1 MANLKLS
8 VIIPFKNEA
17 ENLFR
22 LHGELCETLSQ
33 ISGTIEIIYI
43 DDGSTDGSSIPD
55 NSPPNITVKLI
66 RFWRNFGQTAAISA
80 GIDHS
85 HGDFIAFLDADGQ
98 NPPSDLLPMFKML
111 SPQTDAVFGWRKNR
125 HDDLAR
131 VVVSQ
136 IANWLIRTI
145 FRVIIKD
152 LGCSTRIVR
161 REILANMRL
170 YGENHR
176 LLSLLVVLRGA
187 RFKEIAVNHRPR
199 DHGRSK
205 YGYSRSV
212 KTIIDIITTKFLDSY
227 STKPAYIFGTGG
239 LVSLALSIPAFAQVV
254 YRKVFL
260 GVYVHNNP
268 MFIIAMFL
276 VFIGV
281 SFILLGLMS
290 ELMVRVYFESRQ
302 KPIYE
307 IKEIKT
313 L

>member
-1 MANLKLS
+1 MANPTLS
-8 VIIPFKNEA
+8 VVVPFHNEA
-17 ENLFR
+17 GNLPQ
-22 LHGELCETLSQ
+22 LHRELCDTLSQ
-33 ISGTIEIIYI
+33 IPGQTEIIYV
-43 DDGSTDGSSIPD
+43 DDGSTDGSAIPSISHPG
-55 NSPPNITVKLI
+55 ITVKVI
-66 RFWRNFGQTAAISA
+66 RLWRNLGQTAATSA

-85 HGDFIAFLDADGQ
+85 KGDLVAFLDADGQ
-98 NPPSDLLPMFKML
+98 NPPADLLPMFNL
-111 SPQTDAVFGWRKNR
+111 IGADTDAVFGWRKNR
-125 HDDLAR
+125 HDDLIR
-131 VVVSQ
+131 IVVSK
-136 IANWLIRTI
+136 IANWLIRAI
-145 FRVIIKD
+145 FHVTIKD

-161 REILANMRL
+161 REILTDLRL

-176 LLSLLVVLRGA
+176 LLSLLIVLRGA
-187 RFKEIAVNHRPR
+187 RFREIAVNHRPR
-199 DHGRSK
+199 THGRSK

-239 LVSLALSIPAFAQVV
+239 LVSLALSVPAFAQVI
-254 YRKVFL
+254 YRKAWQ

-268 MFIIAMFL
+268 MFLIAMFL

-307 IKEIKT
+307 IKEVKN

>member
-1 MANLKLS
+1 MANPKLS
-8 VIIPFKNEA
+8 VIVPFYNEQ
-17 ENLFR
+17 ENLTQ
-22 LHGELCETLSQ
+22 LHSELVHTLSQ
-33 ISGTIEIIYI
+33 IRGTTEIIYI
-43 DDGSTDGSSIPD
+43 DDGSTDNPSIPQA
-55 NSPPNITVKLI
+55 PHPNITVKMI
-66 RFWRNFGQTAAISA
+66 HFWHNHGQTAATSA

-85 HGDFIAFLDADGQ
+85 RGNFIAFLDADGQ
-98 NPPSDLLPMFKML
+98 NPPPDLLKML
-111 SPQTDAVFGWRKNR
+111 DMLDSNTDAIFGWRKHR
-125 HDDLAR
+125 HDDLIR
-131 VVVSQ
+131 VAVSK
-136 IANWLIRTI
+136 IANWLIRSI
-145 FRVIIKD
+145 FHVTIKD
-152 LGCSTRIVR
+152 LGCTTRIVR
-161 REILANMRL
+161 REIFANMRL

-187 RFKEIAVNHRPR
+187 RFKEIEVSHRPR
-199 DHGRSK
+199 THGRSK

-239 LVSLALSIPAFAQVV
+239 LVSLALSVPAFVQVV
-254 YRKVFL
+254 YRKLFL
-260 GVYVHNNP
+260 GVFVHNNP

-307 IKEIKT
+307 IKEIKN

>member
-1 MANLKLS
+1 MANPSLS
-8 VIIPFKNEA
+8 VVVPFYNEA
-17 ENLFR
+17 ENLSQ
-22 LHGELCETLSQ
+22 LHKELCEALAQ
-33 ISGTIEIIYI
+33 IPGQTEIIYV
-43 DDGSTDGSSIPD
+43 DDGSTDGPAVPSISHPG
-55 NSPPNITVKLI
+55 ITVKVI
-66 RFWRNFGQTAAISA
+66 RFWRRSHQTAATSA

-85 HGDFIAFLDADGQ
+85 RGDLVALLDADGQ
-98 NPPSDLLPMFKML
+98 NPPSDLLPMLKL
-111 SPQTDAVFGWRKNR
+111 LDANTVAVFGWHKNR
-125 HDDLAR
+125 HDNFVR

-145 FRVIIKD
+145 FHVTIKD

-161 REILANMRL
+161 REILTDLRL

-176 LLSLLVVLRGA
+176 LLSLLIVLRGA
-187 RFKEIAVNHRPR
+187 RFKEMEVSHRPR
-199 DHGRSK
+199 AHGRSK

-239 LVSLALSIPAFAQVV
+239 LVSLALSVPAFAQVI
-254 YRKVFL
+254 YRKIWQ

-268 MFIIAMFL
+268 MFLIAMFL

-290 ELMVRVYFESRQ
+290 
-302 KPIYE
+302 
-307 IKEIKT
+307 
-313 L
+313 

>member
-1 MANLKLS
+1 MANPKLS
-8 VIIPFKNEA
+8 VVVPFYNEA
-17 ENLFR
+17 ENLPG
-22 LHGELCETLSQ
+22 LHGELLETLSKIPGQ
-33 ISGTIEIIYI
+33 TEIIYV
-43 DDGSTDGSSIPD
+43 DDGSTDKCIIPD
-55 NSPPNITVKLI
+55 SPHPNISVKLI
-66 RFWRNFGQTAAISA
+66 RLWRNLGQTAAISA

-85 HGDFIAFLDADGQ
+85 HGDFIASLDADGQ
-98 NPPSDLLPMFKML
+98 NPPSDLLPMLKL
-111 SPQTDAVFGWRKNR
+111 LDSNTDAVFGWRKNR
-125 HDDLAR
+125 HDDLVR
-131 VVVSQ
+131 VIVSK

-145 FRVIIKD
+145 FHVSIKD

-161 REILANMRL
+161 RELLADMHL

-176 LLSLLVVLRGA
+176 LLSLLIVLRGA
-187 RFKEIAVNHRPR
+187 KFKEVAVNHRPR
-199 DHGRSK
+199 AHGRSK
-205 YGYSRSV
+205 YGYSRSI

-239 LVSLALSIPAFAQVV
+239 LVSLALSVPAFAQVV
-254 YRKVFL
+254 YRKFWQ

-307 IKEIKT
+307 IKEVKN

>member
-1 MANLKLS
+1 MANPQLS
-8 VIIPFKNEA
+8 VIIPFYNEN
-17 ENLFR
+17 ENLPH
-22 LHGELCETLSQ
+22 LHIELCETLSQ
-33 ISGTIEIIYI
+33 IPGSSEIIYV
-43 DDGSTDGSSIPD
+43 DDGSTDGSSIPKTSHSD
-55 NSPPNITVKLI
+55 ITVKLI
-66 RFWRNFGQTAAISA
+66 RFWRNLGQTAAISA

-98 NPPSDLLPMFKML
+98 NPPSDLLPML
-111 SPQTDAVFGWRKNR
+111 HLLDANTDAVFGWRKKR
-125 HDDLAR
+125 HDDLIR
-131 VVVSQ
+131 VIVSQ
-136 IANWLIRTI
+136 IANWLIRII
-145 FRVIIKD
+145 FHVTIKD

-161 REILANMRL
+161 REILTNMRL

-176 LLSLLVVLRGA
+176 LLSLLTVLRGA
-187 RFKEIAVNHRPR
+187 KFREIAVSHRPR
-199 DHGRSK
+199 SHGQSK

-227 STKPAYIFGTGG
+227 STKPAYIFSTGG
-239 LVSLALSIPAFAQVV
+239 LISLVLSVPAFAQVA

-260 GVYVHNNP
+260 GVFVHNNP

-307 IKEIKT
+307 IKEVKT

>member
-1 MANLKLS
+1 M
-8 VIIPFKNEA
+8 
-17 ENLFR
+17 
-22 LHGELCETLSQ
+22 
-33 ISGTIEIIYI
+33 
-43 DDGSTDGSSIPD
+43 DDGSSDGSSIPQT
-55 NSPPNITVKLI
+55 SHPNTTVKLI
-66 RFWRNFGQTAAISA
+66 CFWRNLGQTAATSA
-80 GIDHS
+80 GINHS
-85 HGDFIAFLDADGQ
+85 RGDLVAFLDADGQ
-98 NPPSDLLPMFKML
+98 NPPSDLLPMFNL
-111 SPQTDAVFGWRKNR
+111 IGADTDAVFGWRKNR
-125 HDDLAR
+125 HDDLIR
-131 VVVSQ
+131 VIVSK

-145 FRVIIKD
+145 FNVTIKD

-161 REILANMRL
+161 REILTNMRL

-176 LLSLLVVLRGA
+176 LLSLLIVLRGA
-187 RFKEIAVNHRPR
+187 RFKELAVNHRPR
-199 DHGRSK
+199 THGRSK
-205 YGYSRSV
+205 YGYSRSI

-239 LVSLALSIPAFAQVV
+239 LVSLTLSVPAFAQVI
-254 YRKVFL
+254 YRKIWL
-260 GVYVHNNP
+260 GVFVHNNP

-313 L
+313 S